1 MYNQI
6 AKKMIIHHKL
16 KGNDLMEESENK
28 RTLIRII
35 TSAVLLVIAF
45 IIDKFVD
52 LPMLAKLCIYLVPY
66 LVVGYDVLLESAE
79 NISHGEIFDENF
91 LMAIATI
98 GALVIG
104 FIPGGKPEFAE
115 AVFVMLFYKVG
126 ELLEETAE
134 DKSRDSITKLMD
146 LRPDT
151 ANVIRNGKIVSV
163 APEEVN
169 IGEVVEIKPGEKI
182 PLDGTVIEGQ
192 SSVDTVALT
201 GESVPANVSAGC
213 SVLSGCVNI
222 NGVIK
227 VKVEK
232 AYGES
237 TAAKILEL
245 VENSADGKS
254 RSEAFITKFAKYY
267 TPIVVISAV
276 ALAIIPSII
285 TGNVPVWLNRALSF
299 LVISCPCALV
309 ISVPLTFFGG
319 IGCAASKGILIKGSN
334 YIEALSKMGTMVF
347 DKTGTLT
354 EGKFEVS
361 DVEALSCTDEEL
373 LSYAAAV
380 EQFSNHPIAAA
391 IVKAY
396 GKTPE
401 KNVSDVE
408 EIAGHGVMASVCGHE
423 IKAGNARLVNA
434 AEMDTVHTGTVV
446 HVSRDG
452 EYLGYI
458 LISDKVKSDSVEAVR
473 ELKSLGVEHVVML
486 TGDRE
491 ETAKEVAGKLS
502 VDEYHA
508 GLLPADKVERVEGLI
523 KSKNP
528 EKTLAFAGDGINDA
542 PVLARADV
550 GIAMGGVGSDAAI
563 EAADVVLMD
572 DKPSKIALAIGIARH
587 TLVIVKEN
595 IALAIIVKAVVLIL
609 TALGFAPMWLAVFAD
624 VGVMAA
630 AVVNATR
637 ALKYNAD
644 V

>member
-1 MYNQI
+1 
-6 AKKMIIHHKL
+6 
-16 KGNDLMEESENK
+16 MEESENK

-35 TSAVLLVIAF
+35 AASVLLVAAIA
-45 IIDKFVD
+45 VD
-52 LPMLAKLCIYLVPY
+52 RLVEAPLLVKLCIYLVPY
-66 LVVGYDVLLESAE
+66 LVAGYDVLLESAE
-79 NISHGEIFDENF
+79 NIAHGEIFDENF

-104 FIPGGKPEFAE
+104 FIPGGEPEFAE

-151 ANVIRNGKIVSV
+151 ATVIRNGNAVST
-163 APEEVN
+163 APEDVL
-169 IGEVVEIKPGEKI
+169 IGEIVEVKPGEKI
-182 PLDGTVIEGQ
+182 PLDGTVVDGQ

-201 GESVPANVSAGC
+201 GESVPTNVSAG
-213 SVLSGCVNI
+213 SAVLSGCVNV
-222 NGVIK
+222 NGVIRIR
-227 VKVEK
+227 VEK

-237 TAAKILEL
+237 TATKILEL

-254 RSEAFITKFAKYY
+254 KSEAFITRFARYY
-267 TPIVVISAV
+267 TPIVVISAA

-285 TGNVPVWLNRALSF
+285 TGDVPTWLNRALSF

-354 EGKFEVS
+354 EGKFVVSEV
-361 DVEALSCTDEEL
+361 DAVSCTDEEL
-373 LSYAAAV
+373 LAYAAAV
-380 EQFSNHPIAAA
+380 EQFSNHPIATA
-391 IVKAY
+391 IVSAY

-401 KNVSDVE
+401 AKVSDVE
-408 EIAGHGVMASVCGHE
+408 EIAGHGIMASVAGHE

-452 EYLGYI
+452 EYLGCI
-458 LISDKVKSDSVEAVR
+458 IISDKVKGDSADAVR
-473 ELKSLGVEHVVML
+473 ELKTLGVERVVML

-491 ETAKEVAGKLS
+491 ETAREVAGRLLL
-502 VDEYHA
+502 DEYHA
-508 GLLPADKVERVEGLI
+508 ELLPADKVERVEGLI
-523 KSKNP
+523 RSKNP
-528 EKTLAFAGDGINDA
+528 EKSLAFAGDGINDA

-572 DKPSKIALAIGIARH
+572 DKPSKIALAIRIARH
-587 TLVIVKEN
+587 TLAIAKEN
-595 IALAIIVKAVVLIL
+595 IALAIVVKVAVLIL
-609 TALGFAPMWLAVFAD
+609 AAIGYAPMWLAVFAD

-630 AVVNATR
+630 AVINAMR
-637 ALKYNAD
+637 ALKYSE
-644 V
+644 

>member
-1 MYNQI
+1 
-6 AKKMIIHHKL
+6 
-16 KGNDLMEESENK
+16 MEESENK

-35 TSAVLLVIAF
+35 AASVLLVAAIA
-45 IIDKFVD
+45 VD
-52 LPMLAKLCIYLVPY
+52 RLVEAPLLVKLCIYLVPY
-66 LVVGYDVLLESAE
+66 LVAGYDVLLESAE
-79 NISHGEIFDENF
+79 NIAHGEIFDENF

-104 FIPGGKPEFAE
+104 FIPGGGPEFAE

-151 ANVIRNGKIVSV
+151 ATVIRNGNAVST
-163 APEEVN
+163 APEDVL
-169 IGEVVEIKPGEKI
+169 IGEIVEVKPGEKI
-182 PLDGTVIEGQ
+182 PLDGTVVDGQ

-201 GESVPANVSAGC
+201 GESVPTNVSAG
-213 SVLSGCVNI
+213 SAVLSSCVNV
-222 NGVIK
+222 NGVIRIR
-227 VKVEK
+227 VEK

-254 RSEAFITKFAKYY
+254 KSEAFITRFARYY
-267 TPIVVISAV
+267 TPIVVISAA

-285 TGNVPVWLNRALSF
+285 TGDVPTWLNRALSF

-319 IGCAASKGILIKGSN
+319 IGCAASRGILIKGSN

-354 EGKFEVS
+354 EGKFVVSEV
-361 DVEALSCTDEEL
+361 DAVSCTDEEL
-373 LSYAAAV
+373 LAYAAAV
-380 EQFSNHPIAAA
+380 EQFSNHPIATA
-391 IVKAY
+391 IVSAY

-401 KNVSDVE
+401 AKVSDVE
-408 EIAGHGVMASVCGHE
+408 EIAGHGIMASVAGHE
-423 IKAGNARLVNA
+423 IKAGNARLVSA

-452 EYLGYI
+452 EYLGCI
-458 LISDKVKSDSVEAVR
+458 IISDKVKGDSADAVR
-473 ELKSLGVEHVVML
+473 ELKTLGVERVVML

-491 ETAKEVAGKLS
+491 ETAREVAGRLLL
-502 VDEYHA
+502 DEYHA
-508 GLLPADKVERVEGLI
+508 ELLPADKVERVEGLI
-523 KSKNP
+523 RSKNP
-528 EKTLAFAGDGINDA
+528 EKSLAFAGDGINDA

-572 DKPSKIALAIGIARH
+572 DKPSKIALAIRIARH
-587 TLVIVKEN
+587 TLAIAKEN
-595 IALAIIVKAVVLIL
+595 IALAIVVKIAVLIL
-609 TALGFAPMWLAVFAD
+609 AAIGYAPMWLAVFAD

-630 AVVNATR
+630 AVINAMR
-637 ALKYNAD
+637 ALKYSE
-644 V
+644 